1 MTKYRWHNEERLV
14 MTDIEAIVR
23 AYGAAWLEK
32 DVVARDRLLEKAW
45 STDGVYQDPT
55 ADVSG
60 REALSRH
67 IAGFHQR
74 FPGNSII
81 VTSRAQHHHGKVH
94 FTWKMIDAEEKTTLE
109 GRDFGELDSDGRIC
123 RIVGFFGPPAAL
135 TG

>member
-1 MTKYRWHNEERLV
+1 
-14 MTDIEAIVR
+14 MTDIEAVVR

-32 DVVARDRLLEKAW
+32 DVAAREKLLEKAW
-45 STDGVYQDPT
+45 SRDGVYQDPT

-67 IAGFHQR
+67 IAGFQQR

-81 VTSRAQHHHGKVH
+81 VTSSAQHHHRKIH
-94 FTWKMIDAEEKTTLE
+94 FTWKMTDAEGKTTLE

-123 RIVGFFGPPAAL
+123 LIAGFFGPPPAL
-135 TG
+135 AG